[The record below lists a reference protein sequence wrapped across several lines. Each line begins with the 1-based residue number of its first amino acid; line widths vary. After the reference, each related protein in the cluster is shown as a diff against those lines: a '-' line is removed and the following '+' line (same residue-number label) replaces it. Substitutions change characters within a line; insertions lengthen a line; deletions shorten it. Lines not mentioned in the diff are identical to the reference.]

1 MRVQF
6 LTAREA
12 ANLITDNATIAIN
25 GFVGI
30 GAAEEV
36 QEKIKERY
44 EETNAPKGLTL
55 YYAAGQGDGKDRAL
69 NLLNGEGLLKRV
81 VGGHW
86 NLAPKLQK
94 LALDNKIEAYN
105 FPQGVISHMFRSSAS
120 GEKGTISKIGL
131 DTFVDPTQ
139 DGGKLNSITKEDLV
153 KKIELEGEEYLYY
166 LAPKIDF
173 AIIRGTFADEYG
185 NISLEE
191 EVATL
196 DATNMAI
203 ACKNNGGKVIVQV
216 KDIVGANTL
225 DPRLVKIPGVLVDV
239 VVKCTDINAYHDQ
252 VFGEVYN
259 PAYCGNA
266 KTLLNRVAPPKLDN
280 RKVIGRRGAMEIHA
294 YSLVNLGIGIPELV
308 GAVANEE
315 GQGDKITLSVE
326 SGITGGVPLGGI
338 KFGGVINPQSI
349 IDQDIQFDLYDGG
362 GLDVTFLGLAQC
374 DKEGNINVS
383 KFGPKIPGCG
393 GFINIS
399 QSTKRIV
406 FCGTFTA
413 GGLKEK
419 VENGELIIL
428 EEGRE
433 KKFVKKVEQ
442 ITFSAKYANET
453 EQEVLYI
460 TERCVF
466 RLTKEGLMLIEI
478 APGVDLERDILGN
491 MDFIPIIPEKLEMM
505 DERIFRDTLMSLELK
520 NI

>member
-12 ANLITDNATIAIN
+12 ADLITDNSTIAIN

-30 GAAEEV
+30 GAAEEI
-36 QEKIKERY
+36 QTKLKERF
-44 EETNAPKGLTL
+44 EETKSPKNLTL

-69 NLLNGEGLLKRV
+69 NLLSGEGLLKRI

-94 LALDNKIEAYN
+94 LVLDNKVEAYN

-131 DTFVDPTQ
+131 ETFVDPTQ
-139 DGGKLNSITKEDLV
+139 GGGKLNDVTKEDLV

-166 LAPKIDF
+166 NAPKIDF
-173 AIIRGTFADEYG
+173 AIIRGSFADELG
-185 NISLEE
+185 NISLED

-196 DATNMAI
+196 DATNMAL

-225 DPRLVKIPGVLVDV
+225 DPRLVKIPGVLVDA
-239 VVKCTDINAYHDQ
+239 VVKCTDISLYHEQ
-252 VFGEVYN
+252 VFGEEYN

-266 KTLLNRVAPPKLDN
+266 KTLLSRVEPPKLDN
-280 RKVIGRRGAMEIHA
+280 RKVIGRRGAMEINA

-349 IDQDIQFDLYDGG
+349 LDQDVQFDLYNGG
-362 GLDVTFLGLAQC
+362 GLDATFLGLAQC
-374 DKEGNINVS
+374 DEAGNINVS

-399 QSTKRIV
+399 QSTKRII

-419 VENGELIIL
+419 VEDGKLVIL

-433 KKFVKKVEQ
+433 KKFIKKVEQ

-453 EQEVLYI
+453 NQEVLYV

-466 RLTKEGLMLIEI
+466 KLTKDGLKLIEI
-478 APGVDLERDILGN
+478 APGVDLEKDILAH
-491 MDFIPIIPEKLEMM
+491 MDFKPIVSDDLKLM
-505 DERIFRDTLMSLELK
+505 DERIFKDALMGLEL
-520 NI
+520 

>member
-44 EETNAPKGLTL
+44 EETNTPKGLTL

-196 DATNMAI
+196 DETNMAI
-203 ACKNNGGKVIVQV
+203 A
-216 KDIVGANTL
+216 
-225 DPRLVKIPGVLVDV
+225 
-239 VVKCTDINAYHDQ
+239 
-252 VFGEVYN
+252 
-259 PAYCGNA
+259 
-266 KTLLNRVAPPKLDN
+266 
-280 RKVIGRRGAMEIHA
+280 
-294 YSLVNLGIGIPELV
+294 
-308 GAVANEE
+308 
-315 GQGDKITLSVE
+315 
-326 SGITGGVPLGGI
+326 
-338 KFGGVINPQSI
+338 
-349 IDQDIQFDLYDGG
+349 
-362 GLDVTFLGLAQC
+362 
-374 DKEGNINVS
+374 
-383 KFGPKIPGCG
+383 
-393 GFINIS
+393 
-399 QSTKRIV
+399 
-406 FCGTFTA
+406 
-413 GGLKEK
+413 
-419 VENGELIIL
+419 
-428 EEGRE
+428 
-433 KKFVKKVEQ
+433 
-442 ITFSAKYANET
+442 
-453 EQEVLYI
+453 
-460 TERCVF
+460 
-466 RLTKEGLMLIEI
+466 
-478 APGVDLERDILGN
+478 
-491 MDFIPIIPEKLEMM
+491 
-505 DERIFRDTLMSLELK
+505 
-520 NI
+520 